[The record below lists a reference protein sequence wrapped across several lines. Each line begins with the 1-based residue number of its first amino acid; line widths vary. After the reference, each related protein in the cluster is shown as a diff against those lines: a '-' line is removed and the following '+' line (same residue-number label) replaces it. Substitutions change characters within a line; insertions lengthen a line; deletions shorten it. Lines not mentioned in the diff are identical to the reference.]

1 MVTEER
7 LIRILFSRWIHDMRK
22 KQLPDL
28 EAREETVRDVMTMI
42 SISGKVTAGEPL
54 TNARTGEVEKITKPL
69 TVLGKKQIENDGII
83 KQR

>member
-7 LIRILFSRWIHDMRK
+7 LIRILFSRWIHDMHK

-42 SISGKVTAGEPL
+42 SINMDGFE
-54 TNARTGEVEKITKPL
+54 E
-69 TVLGKKQIENDGII
+69 QIENDGII

>member
-42 SISGKVTAGEPL
+42 SINMDGFE
-54 TNARTGEVEKITKPL
+54 EK
-69 TVLGKKQIENDGII
+69 IENDGII

>member
-1 MVTEER
+1 
-7 LIRILFSRWIHDMRK
+7 MRK

-42 SISGKVTAGEPL
+42 SINMDGFE
-54 TNARTGEVEKITKPL
+54 E
-69 TVLGKKQIENDGII
+69 QIENDGII

>member
-22 KQLPDL
+22 KQLSDL

-42 SISGKVTAGEPL
+42 SINMDGFE
-54 TNARTGEVEKITKPL
+54 E
-69 TVLGKKQIENDGII
+69 QIKNDGII